1 MSFIDPSHPGDPLAG
16 GAPAS
21 EASGSLWQALPV
33 GLLRLQ
39 GAGEVL
45 AANEAARRLLLP
57 AGGWPTGW
65 GEEALLCGLADAE
78 VLHQR
83 LARSQD
89 FNLLLPLE
97 GLPRWI
103 ECHGVWQAATAGWPA
118 HHLCVLRDASDD
130 LRVQAQVREQTGR
143 LQWLADQLPD
153 PALYVDLQDGRC
165 RVVNRRWAHA
175 VRRPVDSLIGRR
187 LDDLLGPAA
196 VAALRPALDRVRL
209 GQAAVLPWTFPV
221 AGTGEALAPTALDLE
236 FIPHRGEAGRVEGCL
251 IAARARGADFDV
263 TLPVSEPVLPPG
275 QTRASGLDEG
285 GWMRFVQ
292 SSSEGLVLQR
302 DGVITEANPAFC
314 RWVGLSPGELR
325 GRSFAEFVPEAQQP
339 EPAPSD
345 DAALEHRREAT
356 LVGEHGERRFVELRE
371 RAWLQ
376 GQEALQMTVLRD
388 LSAEVAAAAHIR
400 RLSDQ
405 DSLTGLPNRPTFM
418 KRLDDLAEEAGRE
431 GLPLALLFIDLDHFK
446 RVNDLLGHPAGDAL
460 LRTVAAR
467 LMGHLRSTDLV
478 ARFGGDEFMVLLPGR
493 LSARH
498 VEEVARKLLTAIEQP
513 VEGGG
518 QVFQVTPSIGVALFP
533 QDGASASELIKNADT
548 AMYAAKA
555 RGRAGVAFYDRAMGS
570 EAQQVLLIESQLT
583 QALAQGEL
591 RMHLQPQVDAT
602 TGAPVGAEALI
613 RWRHPERGWVPPDA
627 FVPVAEQ
634 QRLIVPIGQWML
646 REAARAIRQGLDRS
660 APLGVIG
667 VNLSASHFE
676 SDGFVEEVELLL
688 QEEGIPGEC
697 LELELT
703 ERMLLEDLP
712 LVLAR
717 LHRLRT
723 LGIRI
728 AVDDFGTGYSSLGH
742 LKQFPVDKLKIDRLF
757 VKDLPDNPESA
768 AILRALVQMAHSLKI
783 AVLVEGVET
792 EAQRRFLA
800 AEGVDSLQGH
810 AIGRPLS
817 LADYLAWVELDRQR
831 RRLS

>member
-1 MSFIDPSHPGDPLAG
+1 MARPDPLWD
-16 GAPAS
+16 
-21 EASGSLWQALPV
+21 LLPV
-33 GLLRLQ
+33 GLLRLN
-39 GAGEVL
+39 AAAEPL
-45 AANEAARRLLLP
+45 AVNAAARRLLMP

-65 GEEALLCGLADAE
+65 GEEALLCGLADTRA
-78 VLHQR
+78 LAQR
-83 LARSQD
+83 LARPHD
-89 FNLLLPLE
+89 FSLRLSLE
-97 GLPRWI
+97 GLPRCIDLQGQWRPDD
-103 ECHGVWQAATAGWPA
+103 APWPA
-118 HHLCVLRDASDD
+118 HHLCTLCDASDETR
-130 LRVQAQVREQTGR
+130 LQLQLREQASR
-143 LQWLADQLPD
+143 LQWLADQFGE
-153 PALYVDLQDGRC
+153 PALYVELDDGRC

-175 VRRPVDSLIGRR
+175 VRRPVDALVGRR
-187 LDDLLGPAA
+187 LDDLLGAA
-196 VAALRPALDRVRL
+196 AQAALQPALARVRQ
-209 GQAAVLPWTFPV
+209 GEAALLPWTFPV
-221 AGTGEALAPTALDLE
+221 AGTGLALAPVVLDLE
-236 FIPHRGEAGRVEGCL
+236 FIPHRGDGGRVQGCL
-251 IAARARGADFDV
+251 IVARARGADFDA
-263 TLPVSEPVLPPG
+263 
-275 QTRASGLDEG
+275 TRPLTDAAPRRDAERTAALEEA
-285 GWMRFVQ
+285 GWLRFVQ
-292 SSSEGLVLQR
+292 ATSEGLVLLR
-302 DGVITEANPAFC
+302 DGVITEANRAFC
-314 RWVGLSPGELR
+314 RWVGLSPQELR
-325 GRSFAEFVPEAQQP
+325 GRTLDEFVPESQQP
-339 EPAPSD
+339 DPAPSD
-345 DAALEHRREAT
+345 DVALEHRREAT
-356 LVGEHGERRFVELRE
+356 LVGEHGERRVVELRE

-376 GQEALQMTVLRD
+376 GEEALQMTVLRD
-388 LSAEVAAAAHIR
+388 LSAEVAAQVHIR

-418 KRLDDLAEEAGRE
+418 KRLDELAAEAAAE

-460 LRTVAAR
+460 LRTVALR
-467 LMGHLRSTDLV
+467 LTGHLRSTDLV

-498 VEEVARKLLTAIEQP
+498 VEEVARKLLAAIEQP

-533 QDGASASELIKNADT
+533 QDGATASELIKNADT

-570 EAQQVLLIESQLT
+570 QAQQVLLIESQLT

-591 RMHLQPQVDAT
+591 RMHLQPQVDAAT
-602 TGAPVGAEALI
+602 LAPVGAEALI
-613 RWRHPERGWVPPDA
+613 RWRHPLRGWVPPDA

-634 QRLIVPIGQWML
+634 QRLIVPIGRWML
-646 REAARAIRQGLDRS
+646 HEAARAIRQGLDRG

-667 VNLSASHFE
+667 VNLSATHFE
-676 SDGFVEEVELLL
+676 SDGFVEEIERLLL
-688 QEEGIPGEC
+688 QAGIPGHC

-712 LVLAR
+712 LVQGR
-717 LHRLRT
+717 LHRLRA

-792 EAQRRFLA
+792 DAQRRFLA
-800 AEGVDSLQGH
+800 AEGVDCLQGH

-817 LADYLAWVELDRQR
+817 LPDYLGWVELDRQR
-831 RRLS
+831 RG